1 MFGCYVYLHYYLNLV
16 NVRLLWLVTL
26 LTQPSECKVAM
37 VTYTI
42 NSTLV
47 NVRLLWLLTLLT
59 QPSECSVAMVTL

>member
-1 MFGCYVYLHYYLNLV
+1 M

-42 NSTLV
+42 NSTLL